1 MSCQTYQRNEGKIIR
16 WWDCVFFSVEDTRR
30 AQAREQS
37 CLSQSTIMI
46 LCETCGVELPSRN
59 KLFQHIRSHTSLDP
73 DRFDTMLGNYW
84 SINTYSSC
92 PTKRQPIVIA
102 DEDDCYRIIVKPQG
116 VATTMQGRN
125 MSSFKFP
132 VLVAMDDLLLPNA
145 MELRLKYKKCV
156 PCHRLDGATG
166 GE

>member
-1 MSCQTYQRNEGKIIR
+1 MVGLC
-16 WWDCVFFSVEDTRR
+16 FFLVELYSGGGGHKKK

-46 LCETCGVELPSRN
+46 LCETCGAELPSRN

-73 DRFDTMLGNYW
+73 DRFDTVLGNYW